1 MILYHHLLKISYQRA
16 VIPDYAGFF
25 QRFYQILIAADHE
38 VAKLFENTDVERQSK
53 MLMQSMTYIISF
65 AHTLEADENM
75 EKLAL
80 LHGRDR
86 LNISKDFYS
95 IWLDSLIKTVSE
107 RDPEFNSQ
115 IETAWRV
122 VMAPGIEYMKSFCD

>member
-1 MILYHHLLKISYQRA
+1 MTIYHHILKNSYQRA

-25 QRFYQILIAADHE
+25 NRFYQILLAADDE
-38 VAKLFENTDVERQSK
+38 VAVLFANTDVERQSK
-53 MLMQSMTYIISF
+53 MLMQSMTHILSF

-86 LNISKDFYS
+86 LNISKEFYS
-95 IWLDSLIKTVSE
+95 IWLDSLIKTVS
-107 RDPEFNSQ
+107 
-115 IETAWRV
+115 
-122 VMAPGIEYMKSFCD
+122 